1 MSDIYRAN
9 RTDEGIEVYRHI
21 RDAADQRYLV
31 SKETNKDEEGKTSE
45 KVVVTNKG
53 TGEKISGRSTIYK
66 RVITAVE
73 EMEARNG

>member
-1 MSDIYRAN
+1 
-9 RTDEGIEVYRHI
+9 
-21 RDAADQRYLV
+21 V
-31 SKETNKDEEGKTSE
+31 SKETDKDEEGKTSE